1 MNLGKL
7 LGVGRS
13 VFAGDTVVSYH
24 LNRGGLPRFNEG
36 RNPFAPKPAET
47 APVESSPEN
56 AVSAAPVPAPAP
68 APKAP
73 SPFVS
78 KPAAKVAAN
87 ATVPPAPKVSRPG
100 WTTRL
105 NPFRPPAPVAA
116 AVPAPKVEQ
125 VEFSLGAVKVVHND
139 LADAD
144 VEIVPARSHGS
155 APAAAVMPSERRN
168 WQYLGEDLAKS
179 GRS

>member
-47 APVESSPEN
+47 APVVPSPEK
-56 AVSAAPVPAPAP
+56 ADSATPAPAST
-68 APKAP
+68 PKAP
-73 SPFVS
+73 SPFAL
-78 KPAAKVAAN
+78 KPAGKVAAN
-87 ATVPPAPKVSRPG
+87 AAVPPAPKVSRPG

-105 NPFRPPAPVAA
+105 NPFRPSAPVSAA
-116 AVPAPKVEQ
+116 APAPKAEQ

-144 VEIVPARSHGS
+144 VEIVPARSNGG
-155 APAAAVMPSERRN
+155 APAAVLPSARRN

-179 GRS
+179 SRI